1 MIAAMALL
9 EYLDPGAAEHPF
21 VGEVIAAAIGGLLFE
36 AGRFNERKLAQTLQH
51 LREAR
56 TQESKEGAG
65 KRSLGHSGV
74 HPSSGTVSRQ

>member
-1 MIAAMALL
+1 
-9 EYLDPGAAEHPF
+9 
-21 VGEVIAAAIGGLLFE
+21 VIAAAIGGLLFE